1 MIKKIE
7 PAAIVGT
14 LGAFGARA
22 GTKKEEEEAEEEVKE
37 GLKEGVVGTGDQEEV
52 EVEKKTYLKEVQVLK
67 IAQEVSGVGAV
78 ELEEVVTY

>member
-7 PAAIVGT
+7 PAATVGT

-22 GTKKEEEEAEEEVKE
+22 GTKKEEVEVEE
-37 GLKEGVVGTGDQEEV
+37 GLKKGVVGTGDLEEV
-52 EVEKKTYLKEVQVLK
+52 EVGKKTYLKEVQVLK
-67 IAQEVSGVGAV
+67 IAEEVSGVGAV